1 MKRLG
6 LLFLLVALALT
17 MVSGVQLT
25 AAPKV
30 FRLAEIHPPGY
41 PTEQGDQEFARL
53 VAEKTDGQIKI
64 EVKNNGVL
72 GAENDV
78 VEQAKVGVI
87 EFVRVSTSPVL
98 AVYKPIGVLNM
109 PYLFRDQAHMW
120 KVLDGAIGKHFLEN
134 MSSVGLVG
142 LTYFD
147 AGARNFYTRKEVK
160 GPKDLKGLKI
170 RVQPNSMVALVVDAL
185 GAIATPMNM
194 GDIYSAL
201 QTGVIDG
208 AENNIPSW
216 FTWKHYEVAKY
227 FLQDGHTRLP
237 EVLMVSKKCWDT
249 LTEDQKVA
257 LREAA
262 EEAKIFQIA
271 AWNKA
276 EITQLAEVKKT
287 GAVVSPAN
295 IADFQAVCAPIYDDP
310 KNAEFK
316 VWVTKIKAVK

>member
-1 MKRLG
+1 MKKLG
-6 LLFLLVALALT
+6 VLLLLGVLVLT
-17 MVSGVQLT
+17 LVSTVQLT
-25 AAPKV
+25 AAPKM

-53 VAEKTDGQIKI
+53 VAEKTDGEIKI

-78 VEQAKVGVI
+78 VEQAKVGII

-109 PYLFRDQAHMW
+109 PYLFRDQDHMW
-120 KVLDGAIGKHFLEN
+120 KVLNGTIGRHFLEN
-134 MSSVGLVG
+134 MSAVGLVG

-147 AGARNFYTRKEVK
+147 AGSRNFYTRKEAK
-160 GPKDLKGLKI
+160 SPKDFKGLKI
-170 RVQPNSMVALVVDAL
+170 RVQPNSMVAAVVDAL
-185 GAIATPMNM
+185 GGIATPMNM

-216 FTWKHYEVAKY
+216 YTWKHYEVAKY
-227 FLQDGHTRLP
+227 FLQDGHARLP
-237 EVLMVSKKCWDT
+237 EVLMISKKCWDT

-262 EEAKIFQIA
+262 EEAKDFQIK

-276 EITQLAEVKKT
+276 EADQLAAVKKT
-287 GAVVSPAN
+287 GAVVNAAN
-295 IADFQAVCAPIYDDP
+295 IADFQAVCAPIYNDP
-310 KNAEFK
+310 KYADLK
-316 VWVTKIKAVK
+316 VWVTKIRAVK

>member
-1 MKRLG
+1 VKRFG
-6 LLFLLVALALT
+6 LLFLLGILVLVL
-17 MVSGVQLT
+17 VSGVQLT

-30 FRLAEIHPPGY
+30 CKLAEIHPPGY
-41 PTEQGDQEFARL
+41 PTEMGDQEFARL
-53 VAEKTDGQIKI
+53 VEEKTDGLIKI
-64 EVKNNGVL
+64 QVFNNGVL
-72 GAENDV
+72 GTENQV

-98 AVYKPIGVLNM
+98 AVYKPIGALNM

-120 KVLDGAIGKHFLEN
+120 KVLNGTIGRHFLDN
-134 MSSVGLVG
+134 MSAVGLVG

-147 AGARNFYTRKEVK
+147 AGSRNFYARKEIKV
-160 GPKDLKGLKI
+160 PKDLKGLKI
-170 RVQPNSMVALVVDAL
+170 RVQPNSLVAEVVDAL

-194 GDIYSAL
+194 GEIYSAL

-216 FTWKHYEVAKY
+216 VGWKHYEVAKY
-227 FLQDGHTRLP
+227 FLADGHSRLP
-237 EVLMVSKKCWDT
+237 EVLMVSKKFWDD

-262 EEAKIFQIA
+262 EEAKDFQIK

-276 EITQLAEVKKT
+276 EVDYYNEAKKV
-287 GAVVSPAN
+287 GAVINQAN
-295 IADFQAVCAPIYDDP
+295 IAEFQAICVKIYDDP
-310 KNAEFK
+310 KYADYK
-316 VWVTKIKAVK
+316 VWAQKIKAMK